1 MKHALLVGNDINN
14 INNSESW
21 ENLLANIQIFCGVQ
35 IENPG
40 YKKPF
45 PLFYEEIFLSAKR
58 SKVKNEFAL
67 KQFIAKSIDGIKS
80 NSIHERIRNL
90 AVEDIMTTNYDF
102 TLEGISSPKLTSVMT
117 ERKYSIF
124 RQFTSGHQ
132 RFWHVHGDTKK
143 PSSITLGFEQYGGQL
158 QTLRNYIATG
168 PIYKNKKIPKTAF
181 SIRFRQNPDQK
192 LFSWSDL
199 FFTNHVH
206 ILGLGL
212 DFVESDLWWLLT
224 FRSRLIHQRKIAE
237 TNQIYYYT
245 PKSRQETDKAKLDL
259 MIAIGLK
266 LVVVDAPDRR
276 SYYNKVIDLIEL
288 NVSNGEV

>member
-21 ENLLANIQIFCGVQ
+21 ENLLANIQKFCGVQ

-58 SKVKNEFAL
+58 SKIQDEFTL
-67 KQFIAKSIDGIKS
+67 KKYIARSIDGIKS

-90 AVEDIMTTNYDF
+90 TVEDIMTTNYDF

-168 PIYKNKKIPKTAF
+168 PIYKNKKFQKQPFLFASGGTQIKSSFHGQTCF
-181 SIRFRQNPDQK
+181 SPTTSTFLD
-192 LFSWSDL
+192 WDW
-199 FFTNHVH
+199 
-206 ILGLGL
+206 IL
-212 DFVESDLWWLLT
+212 W
-224 FRSRLIHQRKIAE
+224 
-237 TNQIYYYT
+237 NQISGGC
-245 PKSRQETDKAKLDL
+245 SRFVQGSSTSEK
-259 MIAIGLK
+259 
-266 LVVVDAPDRR
+266 
-276 SYYNKVIDLIEL
+276 
-288 NVSNGEV
+288 